1 MFLQDGNSVMAF
13 VTDFLPY
20 FYIAAPRGFTPDDL
34 FPFKSYLNVS
44 GIRRGQTPQEVNDFY
59 QDCRPW

>member
-1 MFLQDGNSVMAF
+1 MAL

-44 GIRRGQTPQEVNDFY
+44 GIRRGQTLQEVNAFY
-59 QDCRPW
+59 

>member
-20 FYIAAPRGFTPDDL
+20 FYIAAPRGFTTDDL
-34 FPFKSYLNVS
+34 IPFKSYLNVS
-44 GIRRGQTPQEVNDFY
+44 GFRRRQ
-59 QDCRPW
+59 RS